1 MYFSGLYKTLRGL
14 EEKKFYDI
22 ALLFLSIK
30 GYPDLEII
38 DGKGDG
44 GRDVRSS
51 WNHIRIQLSVRKDW
65 EQKINHEASL
75 AASANR
81 NHFIYVTNRRIND
94 HERDKF
100 LQEEFK
106 YKGKIEVTIFDLA
119 SISTSLSLPG
129 SIDSV
134 NTILGLPITG
144 KIEATPK
151 EIALS
156 NTLLFSSEAKELKDE
171 IIENCILAHIF
182 SDDGVSESSLI
193 EKTLNDLGNKSLS
206 VQVVK
211 SINRL
216 KSKGKIRIIEGA
228 FTLSSEVR
236 GELKLSR
243 DDFEQAKL
251 KDLNELMSSFNLDKN
266 DAELLINISLEI
278 LSRKQLF
285 HGDEA
290 YSVQLQD
297 FIAKHSL
304 QRRKHV
310 LYEALSK
317 LTSAR
322 ITAYGDAIS
331 HVLKTNTFDIFRS
344 LGRSHSINVILDSS
358 VAMPMLFGLSFS
370 KVKSRYGIGAAA
382 INEMCHAQKF
392 KLVVPRPYLNEM
404 ASHGLKA
411 LEYAHIYNIIG
422 DESRSIL
429 KSSGNAYLSHFGHIR
444 DDKLPGYEMSI
455 NDFLSYFGIQNNS
468 TLAKIER
475 RIEDLLSSLGIEVVN
490 MPRWKPE
497 LRSEIHAQKPQE
509 ASIIIDHDASVL
521 TMLSDA
527 TEEGYIFATW
537 DKVLTEL
544 VEEISRVY
552 ADTPSSVV
560 DFLSMANDSEFE
572 MEQTVSLLDSLVY
585 CDEKKAEALA
595 KKIEAIKSS
604 ETAFSL
610 QRFIDDARKKSSR
623 MTDPLDIVGVF
634 FSELND
640 GDEELSGVDSN

>member
-216 KSKGKIRIIEGA
+216 KSKGKIRII
-228 FTLSSEVR
+228 
-236 GELKLSR
+236 
-243 DDFEQAKL
+243 
-251 KDLNELMSSFNLDKN
+251 
-266 DAELLINISLEI
+266 
-278 LSRKQLF
+278 
-285 HGDEA
+285 
-290 YSVQLQD
+290 
-297 FIAKHSL
+297 
-304 QRRKHV
+304 
-310 LYEALSK
+310 
-317 LTSAR
+317 
-322 ITAYGDAIS
+322 
-331 HVLKTNTFDIFRS
+331 
-344 LGRSHSINVILDSS
+344 
-358 VAMPMLFGLSFS
+358 
-370 KVKSRYGIGAAA
+370 
-382 INEMCHAQKF
+382 
-392 KLVVPRPYLNEM
+392 
-404 ASHGLKA
+404 
-411 LEYAHIYNIIG
+411 
-422 DESRSIL
+422 
-429 KSSGNAYLSHFGHIR
+429 
-444 DDKLPGYEMSI
+444 
-455 NDFLSYFGIQNNS
+455 
-468 TLAKIER
+468 
-475 RIEDLLSSLGIEVVN
+475 
-490 MPRWKPE
+490 
-497 LRSEIHAQKPQE
+497 
-509 ASIIIDHDASVL
+509 
-521 TMLSDA
+521 
-527 TEEGYIFATW
+527 
-537 DKVLTEL
+537 
-544 VEEISRVY
+544 
-552 ADTPSSVV
+552 
-560 DFLSMANDSEFE
+560 
-572 MEQTVSLLDSLVY
+572 
-585 CDEKKAEALA
+585 
-595 KKIEAIKSS
+595 
-604 ETAFSL
+604 
-610 QRFIDDARKKSSR
+610 
-623 MTDPLDIVGVF
+623 
-634 FSELND
+634 
-640 GDEELSGVDSN
+640 

>member
-1 MYFSGLYKTLRGL
+1 MYFSGLYKTLRDL

-22 ALLFLSIK
+22 ALLFLTIK
-30 GYPDLEII
+30 GYPNLEII

-51 WNHIRIQLSVRKDW
+51 WDHIRIQLSVRKDW

-75 AASANR
+75 AVSANS
-81 NHFIYVTNRRIND
+81 NHFLYVTNRRIND
-94 HERDKF
+94 HDRDKF

-106 YKGKIEVTIFDLA
+106 YKGKIEVTIFDIA
-119 SISTSLSLPG
+119 SITTSLSLPG
-129 SIDSV
+129 SINAV

-144 KIEATPK
+144 EIEATPK
-151 EIALS
+151 EIAIS

-171 IIENCILAHIF
+171 IIENCILANVF
-182 SDDGVSESSLI
+182 SEDGVSESSLI
-193 EKTLNDLGNKSLS
+193 ERTLNDLGNESLS
-206 VQVVK
+206 FQIVK
-211 SINRL
+211 SINSL
-216 KSKGKIRIIEGA
+216 KSKGKIKVIEGA

-236 GELKLSR
+236 EKLKLSR
-243 DDFEQAKL
+243 DDFEQAKS
-251 KDLNELMSSFNLDKN
+251 KDLNELMNSFSLDKK
-266 DAELLINISLEI
+266 DAKILIDISLEI

-285 HGDEA
+285 NGNEA
-290 YSVQLQD
+290 YSVQLQE

-304 QRRKHV
+304 QRRKSD

-322 ITAYGDAIS
+322 ITAYGDAIT

-344 LGRSHSINVILDSS
+344 LGKSHSINVILDSS

-370 KVKSRYGIGAAA
+370 KVRSRYGIGASA
-382 INEMCHAQKF
+382 INEMCHAHKF
-392 KLVVPRPYLNEM
+392 KLIVPRPYLNEM

-411 LEYAHIYNIIG
+411 LEYSGIYNIIG
-422 DESRSIL
+422 DESRTIL

-455 NDFLSYFGIQNNS
+455 NDFLSYFGIQNNC
-468 TLAKIER
+468 TLSKVER
-475 RIEDLLSSLGIEVVN
+475 RIENLLNSLGIEVVN

-497 LRSEIHAQKPQE
+497 LRSEICAQKPKE

-521 TMLSDA
+521 TMLFDS

-537 DKVLTEL
+537 DKVLTDL

-552 ADTPSSVV
+552 ADTPSSIV
-560 DFLSMANDSEFE
+560 DFLSMANNSEFE
-572 MEQTVSLLDSLVY
+572 MDQTVSLLDSLVY
-585 CDEKKAEALA
+585 CDEKKSEAMA

-610 QRFIDDARKKSSR
+610 QRFIDDARKKSSQ
-623 MTDPLDIVGVF
+623 TIDPLDIVSEF
-634 FSELND
+634 FSELNS
-640 GDEELSGVDSN
+640 GDEELPGVDSN

>member
-1 MYFSGLYKTLRGL
+1 MYYSGLYKTLRDL

-22 ALLFLSIK
+22 ALLFLTIK
-30 GYPDLEII
+30 GYPNLEII
-38 DGKGDG
+38 DGTGDG

-51 WNHIRIQLSVRKDW
+51 WDHIRIQLSVRKDW
-65 EQKINHEASL
+65 EKKINHEALLTS
-75 AASANR
+75 STNSK
-81 NHFIYVTNRRIND
+81 HFIYVTNRRIKD

-106 YKGKIEVTIFDLA
+106 YKGQIEITIFDIA
-119 SISTSLSLPG
+119 SISTSLALPG
-129 SIDSV
+129 SINSV

-151 EIALS
+151 EIAIS
-156 NTLLFSSEAKELKDE
+156 NTLLFSHEARELKDE
-171 IIENCILAHIF
+171 IIENCIFANIF
-182 SDDGVSESSLI
+182 SEEGISESLLSERI
-193 EKTLNDLGNKSLS
+193 SNDLGNKALN

-211 SINRL
+211 AISRL
-216 KSKGKIRIIEGA
+216 QSKGNIRHFEGG
-228 FTLSSEVR
+228 FTLSPEVSGR
-236 GELKLSR
+236 LKLSR

-251 KDLNELMSSFNLDKN
+251 KDLNELMRDFNLEKI
-266 DAELLINISLEI
+266 DAELLIKISLEI

-285 HGDEA
+285 NGDEP
-290 YSVQLQD
+290 YSVQLQE
-297 FIAKHSL
+297 FIATHSL
-304 QRRKHV
+304 QKRRTS
-310 LYEALSK
+310 LYEALSR
-317 LTSAR
+317 LTTAR

-331 HVLKTNTFDIFRS
+331 HLLSTNTYDIFRS
-344 LGRSHSINVILDSS
+344 LGRSHSIKVILDSS

-370 KVKSRYGIGAAA
+370 KVKSRYGIGASA
-382 INEMCHAQKF
+382 ISEMCHAHKF

-422 DESRSIL
+422 DESRTIL

-455 NDFLSYFGIQNNS
+455 NDFLSYFGIVKGS
-468 TLAKIER
+468 SLAKIER
-475 RIEDLLSSLGIEVVN
+475 RIEQLLNSLEIEVTT

-497 LRSEIHAQKPQE
+497 LRSAIVELKQQE
-509 ASIIIDHDASVL
+509 VPIIIDHDASVL
-521 TMLSDA
+521 TMLSDS
-527 TEEGYIFATW
+527 TEDGYIFATW
-537 DKVLTEL
+537 DKILTEL
-544 VEEISRVY
+544 VELKSRVY
-552 ADTPSSVV
+552 ADTPSRVV
-560 DFLSMANDSEFE
+560 DFLSMASGSEFE

-610 QRFIDDARKKSSR
+610 QKFTDEARKKSSQLVES
-623 MTDPLDIVGVF
+623 LDIVGEF
-634 FSELND
+634 FSE
-640 GDEELSGVDSN
+640 SN